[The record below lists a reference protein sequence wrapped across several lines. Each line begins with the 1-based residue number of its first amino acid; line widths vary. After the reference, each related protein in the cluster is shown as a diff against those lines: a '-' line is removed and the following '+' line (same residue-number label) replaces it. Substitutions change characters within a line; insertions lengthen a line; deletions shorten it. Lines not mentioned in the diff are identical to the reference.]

1 MGKIGVT
8 EILLIIVII
17 LLLFG
22 ARRIPDLMRALGSG
36 VREFRKG
43 VRGEEEEPK
52 KEEKNKN
59 LPSDQT

>member
-1 MGKIGVT
+1 MGRIGVT